1 MLDNLFG
8 KTFDNDS
15 VAVIGLG
22 RFGSAVADSLTSM
35 GHEVLGID
43 SNSANV
49 QQWVD
54 QLTHV
59 AQADATDIRALRQ
72 LGVDQFRHVV
82 VSIGTDLEASVL
94 TVLALQEL
102 GVPDIWAKA
111 LSKRHGLILERTG
124 AHHVVYPET
133 SMGERVA
140 HLVTGKMFEFIE
152 FDDGFAI
159 ASTHAPKR
167 IHNKTLADSGV
178 RTHYGVTIVGVKRA
192 HEDFIYAKPETL
204 IHPGDILIVAG
215 ETKRV
220 EKFAAAKG

>member
-1 MLDNLFG
+1 LANLLG
-8 KTFDNDS
+8 KTFENDS

-22 RFGSAVADSLTSM
+22 RFGSAVAESLTSL

-43 SNSANV
+43 NDSQRV

-54 QLTHV
+54 RLTHV
-59 AQADATDIRALRQ
+59 AQADTTDIRALQQ
-72 LGVDQFRHVV
+72 LGLDQFPHVV
-82 VSIGTDLEASVL
+82 VSIGSDLEASVL
-94 TVLALQEL
+94 TVLALQQL
-102 GVPDIWAKA
+102 GVADIWAKA

-159 ASTHAPKR
+159 ASACAPR
-167 IHNKTLADSGV
+167 AILGQTLADSEV
-178 RTHYGVTIVGVKRA
+178 HTRYGVTIIGVKRPRA
-192 HEDFIYAKPETL
+192 DFIYAKPDTL

-220 EKFAAAKG
+220 EKFAAVTA

>member
-1 MLDNLFG
+1 MLANLFG
-8 KTFDNDS
+8 KTFENDS

-22 RFGSAVADSLTSM
+22 RFGSAVAESLTSM

-43 SNSANV
+43 NNSLNV
-49 QQWVD
+49 QHWVD
-54 QLTHV
+54 RLTHV
-59 AQADATDIRALRQ
+59 AEVDSTDVRALRQ

-82 VSIGTDLEASVL
+82 VSIGSDLEASVL

-124 AHHVVYPET
+124 AHHVVYPEA

-159 ASTHAPKR
+159 ASTSAPR
-167 IHNKTLADSGV
+167 AIHNQTLADAGV
-178 RTHYGVTIVGVKRA
+178 RKRNGVTIIGVKRPR
-192 HEDFIYAKPETL
+192 EDFIYATPETL
-204 IHPGDILIVAG
+204 IHPGDILVVAG
-215 ETKRV
+215 ETRLV
-220 EKFAAAKG
+220 EKFAAVTA